1 MDPETPRKFATTP
14 GTRDVLPPESTRLLD
29 VQAEIRDR
37 FKLFGF
43 REVVTPA
50 LKYSEVIEEHGLRD
64 AAYKLFDRDNQML
77 LLRPEMTTPI
87 ARLVAQRLA
96 GSPEPHKLSYVLPAY
111 RRTSVGRGQSAELY
125 QAGVEVVG
133 SASARED
140 SATIALLV
148 DVLESLGL
156 SAPSDFAVVLGQSA
170 FYSGY
175 LRRVAPDAATTV
187 TAALAGKDLVAVEA
201 IARDLPAAAAAGVR
215 GIPRLVGPAT
225 DGSLVEE
232 AGRFAVGEEAG
243 AALENLREIL
253 RHLGAHG
260 ALDAVILDL
269 GLIGRH
275 EYYTGVVY
283 EAYAAGLGFT
293 IANGGRYDNLLKRF
307 GKAMPA
313 TGFAIYLERLL
324 SVLPAEEPSPLLVLV
339 GGDLDGIE
347 AAAALRENGVPV
359 LHLSED
365 LAPEAAAEYARS
377 VDAAWISYPA
387 KAGVKLAAVDP
398 PGEFVF
404 MDARAV
410 AESALRGA
418 GLPAG
423 VVRENGRKLVYR
435 QGDME
440 FIVSRPSDVPVF
452 VEYGAAD
459 VGIVGKDVLEEQG
472 PNVVELRDLGTGACR
487 MILAAPEAGAEE
499 VRRAIRHAEVV
510 RVATK
515 FPNTARRYFERMG
528 RQAEVIELHGSIEL
542 APLVGLADCIVD
554 LT

>member
-1 MDPETPRKFATTP
+1 MHRETPRKFATTP
-14 GTRDVLPPESTRLLD
+14 GTRDVLPPESTRLLE

-37 FKLFGF
+37 FRLFGF
-43 REVVTPA
+43 REVVTPV
-50 LKYSEVIEEHGLRD
+50 LEYSEVIEEHGLRD
-64 AAYKLFDRDNQML
+64 ASYKLFDQDNQMV

-96 GSPEPHKLSYVLPAY
+96 NDPPPHKLSYVLPAY
-111 RRTSVGRGQSAELY
+111 RRASVGRGQSAELY

-133 SASARED
+133 SASPRED
-140 SATIALLV
+140 AATIALLV

-175 LRRVAPDAATTV
+175 LRHVAPDAATAV
-187 TAALAGKDLVAVEA
+187 TAALAAKDLVAVDA
-201 IARDLPAAAAAGVR
+201 IARDLPADAAAGVR

-232 AGRFAVGEEAG
+232 AGRFAVGVEAG

-253 RHLGAHG
+253 RHLWAHG

-307 GKAMPA
+307 SKELPA

-324 SVLPAEEPSPLLVLV
+324 SVLPEEEPSPLVVLV

-347 AAAALRENGVPV
+347 SAAALRENGVPV

-410 AESALRGA
+410 AEA
-418 GLPAG
+418 
-423 VVRENGRKLVYR
+423 
-435 QGDME
+435 
-440 FIVSRPSDVPVF
+440 
-452 VEYGAAD
+452 
-459 VGIVGKDVLEEQG
+459 VL
-472 PNVVELRDLGTGACR
+472 A
-487 MILAAPEAGAEE
+487 
-499 VRRAIRHAEVV
+499 
-510 RVATK
+510 
-515 FPNTARRYFERMG
+515 
-528 RQAEVIELHGSIEL
+528 
-542 APLVGLADCIVD
+542 
-554 LT
+554 